1 LPLGRAVRVCL
12 NNELGQAD
20 VAAASHRPFMI
31 AATLAGMPCNVAL
44 MENLKL
50 LSLFKMGIYS
60 LAVKTWVHLYLIKT
74 IPIRQWT
81 VESQHMLLPL

>member
-1 LPLGRAVRVCL
+1 M
-12 NNELGQAD
+12 
-20 VAAASHRPFMI
+20 AAAH
-31 AATLAGMPCNVAL
+31 AGMPQDVAS

-50 LSLFKMGIYS
+50 LSLFKTGIYS
-60 LAVKTWVHLYLIKT
+60 LAVKTRVHLYLIKT